1 MTTPDGADDA
11 DAVLAANA
19 AFYSAVE
26 SLDGDL
32 MDQILAQ
39 DEPVRI
45 VHPGWALVS
54 GRAAVLESWERIFDN
69 AGVMQFAIV
78 DPEAHVEG
86 DMGWVICTERLTSVQ
101 GGRVVEGL
109 VATTNLFR
117 REDGEW
123 RIAHHHGS
131 PVMVR

>member
-1 MTTPDGADDA
+1 MTTPDDA
-11 DAVLAANA
+11 DAVIAANA
-19 AFYSAVE
+19 AFYRAVE

-32 MDQILAQ
+32 MEAVLAR
-39 DEPVRI
+39 DEPVRV
-45 VHPGWALVS
+45 VHPGWPLIS
-54 GRAAVLESWERIFDN
+54 GRTAVKASWERIFDN
-69 AGVMQFAIV
+69 AGVMQFTIV

-86 DMGWVICTERLTSVQ
+86 DLAWVICTERLTSVQ

-131 PVMVR
+131 PVM